1 MTYRSSTVARMALLA
16 AACVLP
22 LAAQAADQ
30 AKKVKPF
37 SDVFAKDTTLNAK
50 WTLAEPNT
58 ASSYRLGKKGLLL
71 DASAQNGGS
80 DLWPVTDY
88 NASLLLQPL
97 TSTLNWTV
105 KRKSLSRSPTATWA
119 PAWC

>member
-80 DLWPVTDY
+80 DLWPVTNY

-105 KRKSLSRSPTATWA
+105 KRNSLSRSPTATWA